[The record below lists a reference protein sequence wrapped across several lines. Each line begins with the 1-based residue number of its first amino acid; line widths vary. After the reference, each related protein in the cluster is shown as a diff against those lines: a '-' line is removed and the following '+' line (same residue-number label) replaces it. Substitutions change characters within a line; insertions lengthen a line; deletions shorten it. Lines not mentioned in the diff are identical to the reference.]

1 MDGTYAI
8 HLDVTTG
15 KPGRALS
22 AEDAKNWRQTLPHRC
37 YLEEFSDARLP
48 LPVSIALDQARA
60 LKLFETIEVWAR
72 HPYESRNPE
81 QVFVGITNGHHTLIA
96 QWSPKEQSLTT
107 SAQLQKRFNTL
118 HHPLRAVFGFPGWA
132 QAVVTTSIALLLIS
146 AVRWDMREGFLVLI
160 LTLTG
165 EVGALTVDDEEVG
178 KDVFCMML
186 GISIVGGAVVALQLY
201 A

>member
-1 MDGTYAI
+1 MDGSYVI
-8 HLDVTTG
+8 HLDVTAG

-22 AEDAKNWRQTLPHRC
+22 AEDARNWRQTLPHRC
-37 YLEEFSDARLP
+37 YLEEFSDARLT
-48 LPVSIALDQARA
+48 LPVSAALDQARA

-72 HPYESRNPE
+72 PPYESRNPE
-81 QVFVGITNGHHTLIA
+81 LVFVGINDGHHTLIA

-107 SAQLQKRFNTL
+107 NVQLQRRFDTL

-132 QAVVTTSIALLLIS
+132 QAVVAISLTLLLIS
-146 AVRWDMREGFLVLI
+146 AVRWDMREGFLALI
-160 LTLTG
+160 LALVG
-165 EVGALTVDDEEVG
+165 EVGALVVDDEEVG

-186 GISIVGGAVVALQLY
+186 GICLVGDVVVALQLY